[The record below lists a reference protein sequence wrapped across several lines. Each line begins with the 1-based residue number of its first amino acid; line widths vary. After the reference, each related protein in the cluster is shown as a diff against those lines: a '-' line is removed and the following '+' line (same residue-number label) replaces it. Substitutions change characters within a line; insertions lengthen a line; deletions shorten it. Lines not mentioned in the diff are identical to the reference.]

1 MTPEEQ
7 LRITNENLY
16 KHSHE
21 LAVKNKVLSFLGKL
35 YEISVL
41 TLNQKTLAEQ
51 VAFAIQAEFDF
62 EIVGIFIYDKSTNS
76 LTPLTIAVSERV
88 HALMPVDFA
97 QNGFGNIAKNQF
109 LNMIVTKRAMH
120 YSELLESIWS
130 KAEYKDFTRNVENE
144 KFVRSSLGYPLIIG
158 DEVIGVAIVS
168 LNRTYGDLIEYE
180 RDSIKSFMNLISIAI
195 NRVMLY
201 EQLAIANQKQESL
214 LHFIT
219 HEVKGYL
226 TKNKAV
232 FASVVEGD
240 FKDMPQIFTDL
251 AKRALEDTDKGVA
264 TVRDLLDSSN
274 LKKGTTEYQMESFDF
289 KVLVEE
295 AVVGFTQQAISR
307 GLSLSLDVAPGIYTC
322 VGDHAKLERHV
333 IRNLIDNSL
342 KYTQEGSVSVSLSI
356 SDDCVH
362 FCIKDTGV
370 GIDPSD
376 RSHLFT
382 EGGKGKDSMKI
393 NVESTG
399 YGLFIAKV
407 VVEAHRGKIWVESDG
422 KDTGSSF
429 FVDIP
434 TH

>member
-41 TLNQKTLAEQ
+41 SLSQKLLAEQ

-62 EIVGIFIYDKSTNS
+62 EIVGIFLYEKSSQS

-88 HALMPVDFA
+88 HALMTNDLNLISFE
-97 QNGFGNIAKNQF
+97 NISSNHF
-109 LNMIVTKRAMH
+109 LKMIVEKRSMH
-120 YSELLESIWS
+120 YSELLESIWNMP
-130 KAEYKDFTRNVENE
+130 ELKDFTRNVESE
-144 KFVRSSLGYPLIIG
+144 KYVRSSLGYPLIIG
-158 DEVIGVAIVS
+158 DEVIGVAVVS

-180 RDSIKSFMNLISIAI
+180 RDSIKSFMNVISIAL
-195 NRVMLY
+195 NRAMLY
-201 EQLAIANQKQESL
+201 EQLELANQKQESL

-240 FKDMPQIFTDL
+240 FKDVPPMLADL

-274 LKKGTTEYQMESFDF
+274 LKRGTTEYQMESFDF
-289 KVLVEE
+289 KAMVEE
-295 AVVGFTQQAISR
+295 AF
-307 GLSLSLDVAPGIYTC
+307 LSFKIEAENRKLALTLDIEPGMYSCTA
-322 VGDHAKLERHV
+322 DHTKLQRHV
-333 IRNLIDNSL
+333 IRNLIDNAI
-342 KYTQEGSVSVSLSI
+342 KYTQTGSVHVGLRTGDTMMHFSV
-356 SDDCVH
+356 
-362 FCIKDTGV
+362 KDTGV
-370 GIDPSD
+370 GIDKND
-376 RSHLFT
+376 MHHLFT
-382 EGGKGKDSMKI
+382 EGGKGKDSAKI
-393 NVESTG
+393 NVDSTG

-407 VVEAHRGKIWVESDG
+407 VVDAHRGKIWVESKG
-422 KDTGSSF
+422 KGEGATF

-434 TH
+434 CS